1 MLMKFAILCAAA
13 LVGAPALADELVASN
28 GNDQVRLSTSP
39 CTNEQVLNR
48 LKPQFR
54 AVLRHASATV
64 AGQTFKACWL
74 AEGKLAHL
82 LYEDGDQ
89 GLIPLAAFKVPLS
102 A

>member
-1 MLMKFAILCAAA
+1 MKFALLCAAA
-13 LVGAPALADELVASN
+13 LLAAPALADELVASN
-28 GNDQVRLSTSP
+28 GNDSVRLSNGP

-54 AVLRHASATV
+54 SALRDASATV
-64 AGQTFKACWL
+64 QGQTYKACWIV
-74 AEGKLAHL
+74 EGASAHL

-89 GLIPLAAFKVPLS
+89 GLIPLAEFKVPTS